1 MDALQLLKKDHRTV
15 NALFKEFEAL
25 GDRAGKTK
33 KKIVEKIIRELS
45 VHAAIEEMVFYPAI
59 RATAAKVEAD
69 EADDDVLEAI
79 EEHHIVK
86 WTLSELEKLEPED
99 ERFEAK
105 VTVLIE
111 SVRHHV
117 KEEEEDLFKKVKQLF
132 EPQELLALGEAMEA
146 AKKMA
151 PTRPHPRAPDH
162 PPGNLVAGAVSAVLD
177 RGREVVLEAVRGAA
191 DKMRGRNKDGAAS
204 KDQASVH

>member
-25 GDRAGKTK
+25 GDRAGKAK
-33 KKIVEKIIRELS
+33 KKVVEKIIRELS
-45 VHAAIEEMVFYPAI
+45 VHAAVEETVFYPAI

-69 EADDDVLEAI
+69 EADDDVLEAL

-86 WTLSELEKLEPED
+86 WTLSELEKLGPDD

-117 KEEEEDLFKKVKQLF
+117 KEEEEDLFPKVRQLF
-132 EPQELLALGEAMEA
+132 EPQELKALGEAMEA
-146 AKKMA
+146 AKKVA
-151 PTRPHPRAPDH
+151 PTRPHPRAPDQ

-177 RGREVVLEAVRGAA
+177 RGREVVMDAVRGATN
-191 DKMRGRNKDGAAS
+191 KMRGRS
-204 KDQASVH
+204 KGSAPDKHQASVH